1 MHKISSRRSLLLAS
15 AGLLAAPAIPRAAPA
30 ALRVGNQK
38 GGLRSLLEAS
48 GGASGPDFPIEWSEF
63 PAAAPLLEA
72 LSADALD
79 VGNMGDLA
87 FLSVFASGAPLRA
100 YAATRADPRSQAV
113 LVRADSGFRSLADLR
128 GRRVAGNRGGW
139 GQFLVRAALK
149 RMGLEP
155 GDGRARLPRPCGGGA
170 RLPLGR
176 GGCLGHLGAYVSIEV
191 ERFGARVLLDGTG
204 LTPTISFLAAHENA
218 LRQRRPQLAALMARQ
233 RAGWAWAESHLPEYA
248 ATNARL
254 TRLPEEAVRRAFEVQ
269 RTRAIPLDS
278 AVIAELQD
286 AADRAVE
293 FGLLRQRLDVTR
305 ALDTGFSLQP
315 GL

>member
-1 MHKISSRRSLLLAS
+1 MIKPSLPRRSLILAS
-15 AGLLAAPAIPRAAPA
+15 AGLLAAPALRAAPS

-48 GGASGPDFPIEWSEF
+48 GAAAGLPFSIEWSEF

-79 VGNMGDLA
+79 VGTMGDLA

-100 YAATRADPRSQAV
+100 YAATRADPRSQAI
-113 LVRADSGFRSLADLR
+113 LVRGDSGFRSLADLR
-128 GRRVAGNRGGW
+128 GKRVAGNRGGW

-149 RMGLEP
+149 REGLEP
-155 GDGRARLPRPCGGGA
+155 GAVEHVF
-170 RLPLGR
+170 LGPAEAALAFR
-176 GGCLGHLGAYVSIEV
+176 SGSVDAWAIWEPYVSIEV

-218 LRQRRPQLAALMARQ
+218 LRNRRPQLTELMRRQ
-233 RAGWAWAESHLPEYA
+233 HAGWSWAEAHIPEYA

-254 TRLPEEAVRRAFEVQ
+254 TRLPEDAVRRALGIQ
-269 RTRAIPLDS
+269 RTRAIALDA

-293 FGLLRQRLDVTR
+293 FGLLRQRLEVAR
-305 ALDTGFSLQP
+305 AIDTGFPLEAA
-315 GL
+315 G